1 MSGALLFALAA
12 GLGVIALALLAAGLF
27 ARSDARMTARLGA
40 VASASEAEW
49 RTGGWWQRLA
59 EGGQG
64 VERWF
69 KDDEGVELLLVR
81 AGWRSASARTLFY
94 IFQAGL
100 PLLVLLAALPLL
112 LRSFAAVPLLVT
124 LFAVILALLLP
135 RWALRHAVRER
146 QARIRAEV
154 PLFINLMLLLFEAG
168 LSTRQAL
175 QSLIRDGAGVLRELG
190 GEFRLVLR
198 QMDAGGDLGEILA
211 SMGRTLDVA
220 ELGGVLGVLRQ
231 VERYGGQVREP
242 LSSALAV
249 LEERRSLD
257 LRERVNLL
265 AGRMTVVMVLFF
277 FPALMLCV
285 AGPAF
290 TSIFKALRQV
300 TG

>member
-1 MSGALLFALAA
+1 LFAAA
-12 GLGVIALALLAAGLF
+12 VALGVVALALLAAGML
-27 ARSDARMTARLGA
+27 ARGDARVTARLGDAAPDA
-40 VASASEAEW
+40 VW
-49 RTGGWWQRLA
+49 RANAWWQRLA
-59 EGGQG
+59 EGGEG

-81 AGWRSASARTLFY
+81 AGWRSAGARTFFY
-94 IFQAGL
+94 IAQAGL
-100 PLLVLLAALPLL
+100 PLLALLVALPLL
-112 LRSFAAVPLLVT
+112 LRNFAAVPLLAA
-124 LFAVILALLLP
+124 LFGVILALLLP
-135 RWALRHAVRER
+135 RWWLRHAARER
-146 QARIRAEV
+146 QARIRGEV

-175 QSLIRDGAGVLRELG
+175 QSLIRDGGGVLPELG
-190 GEFRLVLR
+190 REFRLVLR

-220 ELGGVLGVLRQ
+220 ELGSVLGVLRQ

-249 LEERRSLD
+249 IEERRGLD

-290 TSIFKALRQV
+290 TSIFKALKQV